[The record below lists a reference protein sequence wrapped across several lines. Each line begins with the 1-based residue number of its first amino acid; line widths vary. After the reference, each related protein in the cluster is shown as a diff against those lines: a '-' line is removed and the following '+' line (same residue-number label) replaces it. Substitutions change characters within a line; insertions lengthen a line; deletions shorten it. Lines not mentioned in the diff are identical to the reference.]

1 MIKRMT
7 KQLRGDELAGFIKE
21 RQAKQVRGLRQAWH
35 TFPKLVI
42 LKTPAASAAS
52 EAYVRMKRA
61 YGEDILIETVVDTVP
76 QAELAAAIER
86 YNGDETV
93 HGIIVQLPLDDPTET
108 DELVN
113 LIDPAKDVDGLGSRT
128 TFDSATAEA
137 INWLL
142 TGYGV
147 ELTGRPLAIVGNGRL
162 VGAPLV
168 RLWQA
173 SGYDVTVCD
182 ETTPDLGAALRG
194 ARVIV
199 TATGVPRL
207 LTADMVPA
215 GAVVVDAGTA
225 SENGKLVG
233 DLDESV
239 RERGDLLLT
248 PERGGVGPL
257 TIAALYD
264 HVISAALAT
273 VPADQL

>member
-1 MIKRMT
+1 M
-7 KQLRGDELAGFIKE
+7 
-21 RQAKQVRGLRQAWH
+21 
-35 TFPKLVI
+35 
-42 LKTPAASAAS
+42 
-52 EAYVRMKRA
+52 
-61 YGEDILIETVVDTVP
+61 
-76 QAELAAAIER
+76 
-86 YNGDETV
+86 
-93 HGIIVQLPLDDPTET
+93 
-108 DELVN
+108 
-113 LIDPAKDVDGLGSRT
+113 
-128 TFDSATAEA
+128 SATAEA

-142 TGYGV
+142 SGYSV
-147 ELTGRPLAIVGNGRL
+147 ELANRPLAIVGNGRL
-162 VGAPLV
+162 VGAPLAK
-168 RLWQA
+168 LWQA

-182 ETTPDLGAALRG
+182 DTTPDLGAALRG

-207 LTADMVPA
+207 ITADMIPA

-264 HVISAALAT
+264 HVITAALTT
-273 VPADQL
+273 VPSDQL